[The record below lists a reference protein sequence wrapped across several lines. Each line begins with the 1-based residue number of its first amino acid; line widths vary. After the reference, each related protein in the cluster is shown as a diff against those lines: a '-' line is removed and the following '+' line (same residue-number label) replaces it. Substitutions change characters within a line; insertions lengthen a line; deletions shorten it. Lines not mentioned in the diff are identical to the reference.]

1 MNGVLLINK
10 EKGITSSDVVVKLKH
25 ILNTKKVGHTG
36 TLDPLAQGLMLV
48 TVGKATKISN
58 LLVEK
63 YKEYIATFELGY
75 QTDTYDTEGKV
86 INKSDKVVE
95 KDEIIKVINSY
106 KKTYLQEV
114 PIYSSVKVNG
124 KKLYEYARN
133 NIEVELPKREVEIKD
148 IEILSIEENKVVI
161 KTFVSKGTYI
171 RSLINDIGL
180 SLETYATMTDL
191 IRTKVDKYNL
201 EDAYTLEDVEENNYK
216 LLSIEEVLDY
226 PIIELDDELYK
237 KVSNGVKLSNDYNIN
252 DKVILKYND
261 HLVAIYEEKDGN
273 LIPFIVFNL

>member
-36 TLDPLAQGLMLV
+36 TLDPLAEGLMLV

-171 RSLINDIGL
+171 RSLINDIGM

-226 PIIELDDELYK
+226 PKIELDDELYK
-237 KVSNGVKLSNDYNIN
+237 KVSNGVKLSNDYNIY

-261 HLVAIYEEKDGN
+261 HLVAIYEEKDN
-273 LIPFIVFNL
+273 YLIPFIVFNL

>member
-1 MNGVLLINK
+1 
-10 EKGITSSDVVVKLKH
+10 
-25 ILNTKKVGHTG
+25 
-36 TLDPLAQGLMLV
+36 MLV
-48 TVGKATKISN
+48 TVGKATKISS
-58 LLVEK
+58 LLTEK

-148 IEILSIEENKVVI
+148 IEVLSIEGNKIVI
-161 KTFVSKGTYI
+161 KTYVSKGTYI

-180 SLETYATMTDL
+180 SLETYATMTNL

-226 PIIELDDELYK
+226 PKIELDDELYK

-261 HLVAIYEEKDGN
+261 HLVAIYEEKDN
-273 LIPFIVFNL
+273 YLIPFIVFNL

>member
-36 TLDPLAQGLMLV
+36 TLDPLAEGLMLV

-75 QTDTYDTEGKV
+75 QTNTYDIEGKV
-86 INKSDKVVE
+86 INKSDKVAE
-95 KDEIIKVINSY
+95 KDEITKVINSY

-226 PIIELDDELYK
+226 PKIELDDELYK
-237 KVSNGVKLSNDYNIN
+237 KVSNGVKISNDYNIN

-261 HLVAIYEEKDGN
+261 HLVAIYEEKDN
-273 LIPFIVFNL
+273 YLIPFIVFNL

>member
-36 TLDPLAQGLMLV
+36 TLDPLAEGLMLV

-171 RSLINDIGL
+171 RSLINDIGM

-226 PIIELDDELYK
+226 PKIELDDELYK

-261 HLVAIYEEKDGN
+261 HLVAIYEEKDN
-273 LIPFIVFNL
+273 YLIPFIVFNL

>member
-10 EKGITSSDVVVKLKH
+10 EKGITSSDVVVRLKH

-36 TLDPLAQGLMLV
+36 TLDPLAEGLMLV

-58 LLVEK
+58 LLTEK

-86 INKSDKVVE
+86 INKSEKVVD
-95 KDEIIKVINSY
+95 KDKIIEVINSY

-148 IEILSIEENKVVI
+148 IEVLSIEGNKIVI
-161 KTFVSKGTYI
+161 KTYVSKGTYI

-201 EDAYTLEDVEENNYK
+201 EDAYTLVDVEENNYK
-216 LLSIEEVLDY
+216 LLSIDEVLDY
-226 PIIELDDELYK
+226 PKIELDDELYK

-252 DKVILKYND
+252 DKVILKYNN
-261 HLVAIYEEKDGN
+261 HLVAIYEEKDNN

>member
-36 TLDPLAQGLMLV
+36 TLDPLAEGLMLV

-86 INKSDKVVE
+86 INKSDKFVE

-106 KKTYLQEV
+106 KKSYLQEV

-133 NIEVELPKREVEIKD
+133 DIEVELPKREVEIKD

-171 RSLINDIGL
+171 RSLINDIGM

-226 PIIELDDELYK
+226 PKIELDDELYK

-261 HLVAIYEEKDGN
+261 HLVAIYEEKDN
-273 LIPFIVFNL
+273 YLIPFIVFNL

>member
-36 TLDPLAQGLMLV
+36 TLDPLAEGLMLV

-58 LLVEK
+58 LLTEK

-171 RSLINDIGL
+171 RSLINDIGM

-226 PIIELDDELYK
+226 PKIELDDELYK

-261 HLVAIYEEKDGN
+261 HLVAIYEEKDN
-273 LIPFIVFNL
+273 YLIPFIVFNL

>member
-10 EKGITSSDVVVKLKH
+10 EKGITSSDVVVRLKH

-48 TVGKATKISN
+48 TVGKATKISS
-58 LLVEK
+58 LLTEK

-86 INKSDKVVE
+86 INKSDKLVD
-95 KDEIIKVINSY
+95 KDKIIEVINSY

-171 RSLINDIGL
+171 RSLINDIGM
-180 SLETYATMTDL
+180 SLETFATMTDL

-226 PIIELDDELYK
+226 PKIELDDELYK

-252 DKVILKYND
+252 DMVIFTYNN
-261 HLVAIYEEKDGN
+261 HLVAIYEEKDNN

>member
-36 TLDPLAQGLMLV
+36 TLDPLAEGLMLV

-148 IEILSIEENKVVI
+148 IEILSIVENKVVI

-180 SLETYATMTDL
+180 SLKTYATMTDL

-226 PIIELDDELYK
+226 PKIELDDELYK
-237 KVSNGVKLSNDYNIN
+237 KISNGVKISNTYNIN
-252 DKVILKYND
+252 DRVIFTYKK
-261 HLVAIYEEKDGN
+261 HLIGIYEKKDN
-273 LIPFIVFNL
+273 LLIPFILFNL

>member
-10 EKGITSSDVVVKLKH
+10 EKGITSSDVVVRLKH

-36 TLDPLAQGLMLV
+36 TLDPLAEGLMLV

-171 RSLINDIGL
+171 RSLINDIGM

-226 PIIELDDELYK
+226 PKIELDDELYK
-237 KVSNGVKLSNDYNIN
+237 KVSNGVKISNNYNIN
-252 DKVILKYND
+252 DKVILKYNN
-261 HLVAIYEEKDGN
+261 HLVAIYEEKDN
-273 LIPFIVFNL
+273 YLIPFIVFNL

>member
-36 TLDPLAQGLMLV
+36 TLDPLAEGLMLV

-171 RSLINDIGL
+171 RSLINDIGM

-226 PIIELDDELYK
+226 PKIELDDELYK
-237 KVSNGVKLSNDYNIN
+237 KVSNGVKISNDYSIN

-261 HLVAIYEEKDGN
+261 HLVAIYEEKDN
-273 LIPFIVFNL
+273 YLIPFIVFNL

>member
-36 TLDPLAQGLMLV
+36 TLDPLAEGLMLV

-58 LLVEK
+58 LLTEK

-86 INKSDKVVE
+86 INKSDKLVD
-95 KDEIIKVINSY
+95 KAKIIEVINSY

-148 IEILSIEENKVVI
+148 IEVLSIEGNKIVI
-161 KTFVSKGTYI
+161 KTYVSKGTYI

-201 EDAYTLEDVEENNYK
+201 EDAYTLVDVEENNYK
-216 LLSIEEVLDY
+216 LLSIDEVLDY
-226 PIIELDDELYK
+226 PKIELDDELYK

-252 DKVILKYND
+252 DKVILKYNN
-261 HLVAIYEEKDGN
+261 HLVAIYEEKDN
-273 LIPFIVFNL
+273 YLIPFIVFNL

>member
-1 MNGVLLINK
+1 MNGILLINK
-10 EKGITSSDVVVKLKH
+10 EKGITSSDVVIKLKH

-58 LLVEK
+58 LLTEK

-86 INKSDKVVE
+86 INKSNKQVE
-95 KDEIIKVINSY
+95 RDEIIKVINSY

-148 IEILSIEENKVVI
+148 IEVLSIEENKVRI
-161 KTFVSKGTYI
+161 RTFVSKGTYI
-171 RSLINDIGL
+171 RSLINDIGK
-180 SLETYATMTDL
+180 SLETFATMTDL

-201 EDAYTLEDVEENNYK
+201 EDAYTLNDVENNNYK

-226 PIIELDDELYK
+226 PIVEINDELYK
-237 KVSNGVKLSNDYNIN
+237 KISNGVKISNNYKIN

>member
-25 ILNTKKVGHTG
+25 ILNIKKVGHTG

-75 QTDTYDTEGKV
+75 QTNTYDIEGKV
-86 INKSDKVVE
+86 INKSDKVAE
-95 KDEIIKVINSY
+95 KDEITKVINSY

-148 IEILSIEENKVVI
+148 IEVLSIEENKIVI
-161 KTFVSKGTYI
+161 KTYVSKGTYI

-226 PIIELDDELYK
+226 PKIELDDELYK
-237 KVSNGVKLSNDYNIN
+237 KVSNGVKLSNDYNII

-261 HLVAIYEEKDGN
+261 HLVAIYEEKDN
-273 LIPFIVFNL
+273 YLIPFIVFNL

>member
-25 ILNTKKVGHTG
+25 ILNIKKVGHTG
-36 TLDPLAQGLMLV
+36 TLDPLAEGLMLV

-75 QTDTYDTEGKV
+75 QTNTYDIEGKV
-86 INKSDKVVE
+86 INKSDKVAE
-95 KDEIIKVINSY
+95 KDEITKVINSY

-148 IEILSIEENKVVI
+148 IEVLSIEENKIVI
-161 KTFVSKGTYI
+161 KTYVSKGTYI

-226 PIIELDDELYK
+226 PKIELDDEVYK
-237 KVSNGVKLSNDYNIN
+237 KVSNGVKISNDYNIN

-261 HLVAIYEEKDGN
+261 HLVAIYEEKDN
-273 LIPFIVFNL
+273 YLIPFIVFNL

>member
-1 MNGVLLINK
+1 MNGVLIINK

-25 ILNTKKVGHTG
+25 IKNTKKVGHTG
-36 TLDPLAQGLMLV
+36 TLDPLAEGLMLV

-171 RSLINDIGL
+171 RSLINDIGM

-226 PIIELDDELYK
+226 PKIELDDELYK

-261 HLVAIYEEKDGN
+261 HLVAIYEEKDN
-273 LIPFIVFNL
+273 YLIPFIVFNL

>member
-226 PIIELDDELYK
+226 PKIELDDELYK

>member
-10 EKGITSSDVVVKLKH
+10 EKGITSSDVVVRLKH

-36 TLDPLAQGLMLV
+36 TLDPLAEGLMLV

-58 LLVEK
+58 LLTEK

-191 IRTKVDKYNL
+191 LRTKVDKYNL

-226 PIIELDDELYK
+226 PKIELDDELYK
-237 KVSNGVKLSNDYNIN
+237 KVSNGVKISNDYNIN

-261 HLVAIYEEKDGN
+261 HLVAIYEEKDN
-273 LIPFIVFNL
+273 YLIPFIVFNL

>member
-10 EKGITSSDVVVKLKH
+10 EKGITSSDVVVRLKH

-36 TLDPLAQGLMLV
+36 TLDPLAEGLMLV

-58 LLVEK
+58 LLTEK

-86 INKSDKVVE
+86 INKSEKVVD
-95 KDEIIKVINSY
+95 KDKIIEVINSY

-226 PIIELDDELYK
+226 PKIELDDELYK
-237 KVSNGVKLSNDYNIN
+237 KVSNGVKISNDYSIN

-261 HLVAIYEEKDGN
+261 HLVAIYEEKDN
-273 LIPFIVFNL
+273 YLIPFIVFNL

>member
-10 EKGITSSDVVVKLKH
+10 EKGITSSDVVVRLKH

-36 TLDPLAQGLMLV
+36 TLDPLAEGLMLV
-48 TVGKATKISN
+48 TVGKATKISS
-58 LLVEK
+58 LLTEK

-86 INKSDKVVE
+86 INKSDKLVD
-95 KDEIIKVINSY
+95 KAKIIEVINSY

-133 NIEVELPKREVEIKD
+133 NIEVELPIREVEIKD

-226 PIIELDDELYK
+226 PKIELDDELYK
-237 KVSNGVKLSNDYNIN
+237 KVSNGVKISNDYNIN

-261 HLVAIYEEKDGN
+261 HLVAIYEEKDN
-273 LIPFIVFNL
+273 YLIPFIVFNL

>member
-10 EKGITSSDVVVKLKH
+10 EKGITSSDVVVRLKH

-36 TLDPLAQGLMLV
+36 TLDPLAEGLMLV
-48 TVGKATKISN
+48 TVGKATKISS
-58 LLVEK
+58 LLTEK

-86 INKSDKVVE
+86 INKSNKLVDKD
-95 KDEIIKVINSY
+95 KIIEVINSY

-226 PIIELDDELYK
+226 PKIELDDELYK

-261 HLVAIYEEKDGN
+261 HLVAIYEEKDN
-273 LIPFIVFNL
+273 YLIPFIVFNL

>member
-10 EKGITSSDVVVKLKH
+10 EKGITSSDVVVRLKH

-58 LLVEK
+58 LLTEK

-226 PIIELDDELYK
+226 PKIELDDELYK
-237 KVSNGVKLSNDYNIN
+237 KVSNGVKISNDYNIN

-261 HLVAIYEEKDGN
+261 HLVAIYEEKDN
-273 LIPFIVFNL
+273 YLIPFIVFNL

>member
-10 EKGITSSDVVVKLKH
+10 EKGITSSDVVVRLKH

-36 TLDPLAQGLMLV
+36 TLDPLAEGLMLV

-226 PIIELDDELYK
+226 PKIELDDELYK

-261 HLVAIYEEKDGN
+261 HLVAIYEEKDN
-273 LIPFIVFNL
+273 YLIPFIVFNL

>member
-36 TLDPLAQGLMLV
+36 TLDPLAEGLMLV

-58 LLVEK
+58 LLTEK

-86 INKSDKVVE
+86 INKSDKLVD
-95 KDEIIKVINSY
+95 KDKIIEVINSY

-148 IEILSIEENKVVI
+148 IEILSIEENII
-161 KTFVSKGTYI
+161 KIRTFVSKGTYI
-171 RSLINDIGL
+171 RSLINDIGM

-216 LLSIEEVLDY
+216 LLSIDEVLDY
-226 PIIELDDELYK
+226 PKIELSDELYK
-237 KVSNGVKLSNDYNIN
+237 KVSNGVKISNDYNIN
-252 DKVILKYND
+252 DKVILKYNN
-261 HLVAIYEEKDGN
+261 HLVAIYEEKDN
-273 LIPFIVFNL
+273 YLIPFIVFNL

>member
-36 TLDPLAQGLMLV
+36 TLDPLAEGLMLV

-58 LLVEK
+58 LLTEK

-106 KKTYLQEV
+106 KKSYLQEV

-171 RSLINDIGL
+171 RSLINDIGM

-226 PIIELDDELYK
+226 PKIELDDELYK
-237 KVSNGVKLSNDYNIN
+237 KVSNGVKLSNDYSIN

-261 HLVAIYEEKDGN
+261 HLVAIYEEKDN
-273 LIPFIVFNL
+273 YLIPFIVFNL

>member
-36 TLDPLAQGLMLV
+36 TLDPLAEGLMLV

-171 RSLINDIGL
+171 RSLINDIGM

-201 EDAYTLEDVEENNYK
+201 EDAYTLEDVEEHNYT

-226 PIIELDDELYK
+226 PKIELDDELYK

-261 HLVAIYEEKDGN
+261 HLVAIYEEKDN
-273 LIPFIVFNL
+273 YLIPFIVFNL

>member
-36 TLDPLAQGLMLV
+36 TLDPLAEGLMLV

-106 KKTYLQEV
+106 KKSYLQEV

-171 RSLINDIGL
+171 RSLINDIGM

-226 PIIELDDELYK
+226 PKIELDDELYK

-261 HLVAIYEEKDGN
+261 HLVAIYEEKDN
-273 LIPFIVFNL
+273 YLIPFIVFNL

>member
-10 EKGITSSDVVVKLKH
+10 EKGITSSDVVVRLKN

-36 TLDPLAQGLMLV
+36 TLDPLAEGLMLV

-171 RSLINDIGL
+171 RSLINDIGM

-226 PIIELDDELYK
+226 PKIELDDELYK

-261 HLVAIYEEKDGN
+261 HLVAIYEEKDN
-273 LIPFIVFNL
+273 YLIPFIVFNL